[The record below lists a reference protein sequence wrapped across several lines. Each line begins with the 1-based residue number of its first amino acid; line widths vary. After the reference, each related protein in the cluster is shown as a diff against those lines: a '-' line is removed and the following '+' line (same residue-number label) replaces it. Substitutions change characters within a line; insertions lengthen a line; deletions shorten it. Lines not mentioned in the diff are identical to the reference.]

1 MHCVCVLWLRV
12 CVLLH
17 LCYIGML
24 CVAVVACI
32 CVCAFAVC
40 VCVAYD
46 VVISICCMSRSV
58 YVDDCV
64 SYL

>member
-1 MHCVCVLWLRV
+1 MLLLRV
-12 CVLLH
+12 GVCAVS
-17 LCYIGML
+17 L
-24 CVAVVACI
+24 CVGCVIA
-32 CVCAFAVC
+32 CVCACGVWYLL
-40 VCVAYD
+40 CVAYD